1 MVTINYKQPELGPI
15 ANDLVIETQGQLE
28 QLASLE
34 VM

>member
-1 MVTINYKQPELGPI
+1 MVTINYKQPEIGPI
-15 ANDLVIETQGQLE
+15 AYDLVIETQGQLE